1 MEAIKEYKNDAGLLK
16 LKVKEEEGNIVV
28 DWEGE
33 STDDNPAKYLEPV
46 FNEIFADVSRNYIV
60 NIGKLKYMNSGT
72 MTPLITLL
80 KRMTQGTGSFII
92 KYDAKIK
99 WQELSFD
106 ALILFQTED
115 ERINIIGE

>member
-1 MEAIKEYKNDAGLLK
+1 MEAVKEYKNGNGLLT
-16 LKVKEEEGNIVV
+16 LKVKEEKDKVIV

-46 FNEIFADVSRNYIV
+46 FNEIFKDDSRHYV
-60 NIGKLKYMNSGT
+60 MNIGKLKYMNSGT

-80 KRMTQGTGSFII
+80 KRMTKGEGSFLIN
-92 KYDAKIK
+92 YDANVK

-115 ERINIIGE
+115 ERINIVGI